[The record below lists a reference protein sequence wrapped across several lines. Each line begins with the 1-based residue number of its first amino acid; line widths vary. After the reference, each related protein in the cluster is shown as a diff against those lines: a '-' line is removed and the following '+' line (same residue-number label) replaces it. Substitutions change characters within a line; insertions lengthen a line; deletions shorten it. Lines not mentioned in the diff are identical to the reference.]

1 MAPSAISRIADVARE
16 VFNGCKGRI
25 PDAEGSCGEC
35 LFRVDTGLK
44 ATYDPI
50 DRFRAAQA
58 LIKARIVSSPQ
69 TATNRRVENVEPSFA
84 VNQSWT
90 EAFSDLS
97 GVVKNEMV
105 SGDPRILEILWPATH
120 TEPLQSSLP

>member
-1 MAPSAISRIADVARE
+1 MIC
-16 VFNGCKGRI
+16 N
-25 PDAEGSCGEC
+25 EC
-35 LFRVDTGLK
+35 FRVTFG
-44 ATYDPI
+44 
-50 DRFRAAQA
+50 RFSGAADYCA
-58 LIKARIVSSPQ
+58 Q
-69 TATNRRVENVEPSFA
+69 TATNRRVENVEPSIA
-84 VNQSWT
+84 VNQSWN

>member
-1 MAPSAISRIADVARE
+1 MLVTNSKTKTLHS
-16 VFNGCKGRI
+16 FK
-25 PDAEGSCGEC
+25 
-35 LFRVDTGLK
+35 LFIGVDTGRR

-50 DRFRAAQA
+50 DRFRGDQT

-69 TATNRRVENVEPSFA
+69 TATNRRVENVEPSIA
-84 VNQSWT
+84 VNQSWN

-105 SGDPRILEILWPATH
+105 SGDPQILEVLWPGTH
-120 TEPLQSSLP
+120 TEPLQSPLP